1 MRRFGILACV
11 AVALMG
17 IVAGVLWTGLQAS
30 ERWWPV
36 TWLAWAPVGAVIL
49 WKRSGNGVGRTLLAI
64 GTSWGLSFIGLTAA
78 IMASSAQVM
87 AWGEFI
93 SDLLGVVPWLGIVW
107 LLLVFPSGRVLG
119 RLEKVTAVGVLGFSA
134 YAVLSFMTNSAPMDT
149 TGLQSPL
156 AVPTL
161 DPVTSWLVSD
171 SGFVI
176 VLVLAVAAIV
186 SLVIRWWTSSGVE
199 RHQFRWL
206 LLGSC
211 FYIAVLAIGQVATED
226 NSLMFV
232 WIAAGAAIPVS
243 IGVAVLRYRL
253 YDIDRIVSRTVA
265 YAVVVILLGAVFA
278 LGVVGMPNLVIGTGS
293 APPLVVAASTLA
305 VAALFNPLRR
315 RVLRWVDRRFN
326 RSRYDAERV
335 MDQFALSLRDQTD
348 PSGVLEGWKGVVSA
362 AMQPDSVG
370 VWVKS

>member
-134 YAVLSFMTNSAPMDT
+134 YAVLSFMTSSAPMDT